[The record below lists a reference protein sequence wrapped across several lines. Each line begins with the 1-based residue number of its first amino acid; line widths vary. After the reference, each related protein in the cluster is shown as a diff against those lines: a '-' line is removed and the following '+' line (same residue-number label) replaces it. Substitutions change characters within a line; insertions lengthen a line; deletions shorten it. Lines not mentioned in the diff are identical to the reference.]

1 VGTRAVIPV
10 RLRWN
15 SLTGQLRK
23 CLEGGGQPLEPSTHR
38 LCISAKTDS
47 EVLWL
52 LEEFPWHHAGLEVLA
67 QDLHKFGG
75 TACPEARKH
84 GGAEAAEFAIELW
97 MPRQEVVHQQAIR
110 LQQCAGAIAH
120 AIEIVE
126 DNHGE
131 KLGWMDWASVCEID
145 DLPHALDELR
155 LGKNPSTANAAEA
168 IGFGQT
174 AGNDEIRSK
183 MKGRTPGLVE

>member
-1 VGTRAVIPV
+1 MWGTRAVIPV
-10 RLRWN
+10 RCGWN
-15 SLTGQLRK
+15 GLTGQLRE
-23 CLEGGGQPLEPSTHR
+23 CLEGGGQPLEPSTNR
-38 LCISAKTDS
+38 LCFSAKTDA

-52 LEEFPWHHAGLEVLA
+52 LEEFPWHYAGLELLA

-75 TACPEARKH
+75 TARPKARKH
-84 GGAEAAEFAIELW
+84 GGAEAAEFAIELRVL
-97 MPRQEVVHQQAIR
+97 RQEVVHQQPIR
-110 LQQCAGAIAH
+110 LQQRAGAIAH

-126 DNHGE
+126 GNHGE

-145 DLPHALDELR
+145 HLPHALDELR

-174 AGNDEIRSK
+174 AGNDEIGSK
-183 MKGRTPGLVE
+183 MKG